1 MLSQRPQIVQ
11 NPMLGSVVTITGS
24 QMTVRLEGDGHD
36 ERTSRIGA
44 MVKAKCVHREVIGT
58 ISAVQADGN
67 GGRHPI
73 LAIDLVGEI
82 VTGDEGPRFVR
93 GVSHHP
99 VPGAPVLPA
108 TDDDLNAIF
117 ARPSDSNIQLGALY
131 DNPAQPAYVQI
142 DDLLS
147 KHFAVLGASGSGKS
161 CTVALILSKILEQH
175 PNAHVLL
182 LDPHNEYATAFGPL
196 AEVISVENM
205 KLPFWL
211 LDSEEAVRVL
221 VRGGTPTERE
231 SQALILRDS
240 IARARRHFAGGES
253 ASITVDTPVPYRISD
268 LTRFLNEAMG
278 KLDRPETTM
287 PYLRLRS
294 RLESLRGDRRFS
306 FMFSE
311 GFDIPDTLPD
321 LVGRLLRI
329 PVSGKPLA
337 ILDLSGMPSEVT
349 DVVVSLCGRIIFDFA
364 VWSGR
369 DMMPPVLL
377 VCEEAHRYVPADES
391 VGFAA
396 TARTITRIA
405 KEGRKY
411 GLALAL
417 VTQRPSELS
426 PEALSQCGTI
436 FALRMT
442 NELDQEFVARTV
454 PDAARGM
461 LAALPSLP
469 TQQAIVSG
477 EGVPIPMRIRIDDLP
492 QGRRPRSEAAEFSK
506 AWRADSGDTA
516 LREEGVRRWRM
527 QARQP

>member
-1 MLSQRPQIVQ
+1 MAAERQQVSGM
-11 NPMLGSVVTITGS
+11 MLGSVLTVSGS
-24 QMTVRLEGDGHD
+24 QMTVRLNGGDHD
-36 ERTSRIGA
+36 ENTSRIGS
-44 MVKAKCVHREVIGT
+44 MVKSRCMHRDVVGT
-58 ISAVQADGN
+58 ISAVHADS
-67 GGRHPI
+67 
-73 LAIDLVGEI
+73 LVVDLVGEI
-82 VTGDEGPRFVR
+82 FSAGGGTRFSR

-99 VPGAPVLPA
+99 IPSAPVLAA
-108 TDDDLNAIF
+108 TEDDLRAIF
-117 ARPSDSNIQLGALY
+117 ARPSQSNIRVGALY

-142 DDLLS
+142 DDMLG

-175 PNAHVLL
+175 PNAHILL
-182 LDPHNEYATAFGPL
+182 LDPHNEYASAFGPQADVVDVDNL
-196 AEVISVENM
+196 

-221 VRGGTPTERE
+221 VRGGTPPERE
-231 SQALILRDS
+231 SQALILRDA
-240 IARARRHFAGGES
+240 ILRARRQFAGS
-253 ASITVDTPVPYRISD
+253 DNASITVDTPVPYRLSD
-268 LTRFLNEAMG
+268 LTRFLNDAMG
-278 KLDRPETTM
+278 KLDRPDTAM

-294 RLESLRGDRRFS
+294 RLESLRGDKRFA
-306 FMFSE
+306 FMFFE
-311 GFDIPDTLPD
+311 GLDVPDTLPQ
-321 LVGRLLRI
+321 LVGRLLRL
-329 PVSGKPLA
+329 PVDGKPLG
-337 ILDLSGMPSEVT
+337 ILDLSGVPSEVT
-349 DVVVSLCGRIIFDFA
+349 DVVVSVCGRIIFDFA
-364 VWSGR
+364 VWSQR
-369 DMMPPVLL
+369 ENIPPVLL

-391 VGFAA
+391 AGFAA

-426 PEALSQCGTI
+426 PEALSQCATI
-436 FALRMT
+436 FTLRMT

-477 EGVPIPMRIRIDDLP
+477 EGVPIPMRVRMDDLAH
-492 QGRRPRSEAAEFSK
+492 GRRPRSEAAEFSK
-506 AWRADSGDTA
+506 AWQTDDGGGA
-516 LREEGVRRWRM
+516 LRDEGVRRWRM

>member
-1 MLSQRPQIVQ
+1 MAIS
-11 NPMLGSVVTITGS
+11 GS
-24 QMTVRLEGDGHD
+24 QMTVRLDGDGHD
-36 ERTSRIGA
+36 EKTSRIGS
-44 MVKAKCVHREVIGT
+44 MVKSRCMHRDVVGT
-58 ISAVQADGN
+58 ISAVQSDGL
-67 GGRHPI
+67 GSQHAT
-73 LAIDLVGEI
+73 LVVDLVGEI
-82 VTGDEGPRFVR
+82 FVGDDGPRFSR

-99 VPGAPVLPA
+99 VPGAPVLSA
-108 TDDDLNAIF
+108 TEDDLRAIF
-117 ARPSDSNIQLGALY
+117 ARSGQSNIRLGTLY
-131 DNPAQPAYVQI
+131 DDPGQAAYVQI

-175 PNAHVLL
+175 PNAHILL
-182 LDPHNEYATAFGPL
+182 LDPHDEYPTAFGPL
-196 AEVISVENM
+196 AETINVDNL

-221 VRGGTPTERE
+221 VRGGTPAERE
-231 SQALILRDS
+231 SQALILRDL
-240 IARARRHFAGGES
+240 IARARRQFAGEGAAA
-253 ASITVDTPVPYRISD
+253 ASVTVDTPVPYRLSD

-294 RLESLRGDRRFS
+294 RLESLRSDKRFA

-311 GFDIPDTLPD
+311 GFDVPDTLPE
-321 LVGRLLRI
+321 LVGRLLRL
-329 PVSGKPLA
+329 PVEGKPLA
-337 ILDLSGMPSEVT
+337 ILDLSGVPSEVT

-364 VWSGR
+364 VWSQR
-369 DMMPPVLL
+369 ETMPPVLL
-377 VCEEAHRYVPADES
+377 VCEEAHRYVPEDES
-391 VGFAA
+391 MGFTA

-426 PEALSQCGTI
+426 PEALSQCGTV
-436 FALRMT
+436 FALRLT
-442 NELDQEFVARTV
+442 NELDQELVARTV

-461 LAALPSLP
+461 LSALPSLP

-477 EGVPIPMRIRIDDLP
+477 EGVPIPMRIHIDDLAA
-492 QGRRPRSEAAEFSK
+492 GRRPRSEAAEFSK
-506 AWRADSGDTA
+506 AWRAASGDGV
-516 LREEGVRRWRM
+516 LRDEGVRRWRM
-527 QARQP
+527 QARQT

>member
-1 MLSQRPQIVQ
+1 
-11 NPMLGSVVTITGS
+11 MLGSVGTITGS
-24 QMTVRLEGDGHD
+24 QMTVRLNGDGHD
-36 ERTSRIGA
+36 EQTSRIGS
-44 MVKAKCVHREVIGT
+44 MVKSRCMHRDVIGS
-58 ISAVQADGN
+58 ISAVQVDGAD
-67 GGRHPI
+67 RQPV
-73 LAIDLVGEI
+73 LVVDLVGEI
-82 VTGDEGPRFVR
+82 FENGAGPRFTR

-99 VPGAPVLPA
+99 VPGAPVLAA
-108 TDDDLNAIF
+108 TEEDLGVIF
-117 ARPSDSNIQLGALY
+117 TRPSDTNIRLGALY
-131 DNPAQPAYVQI
+131 DNPLQASNVHV

-161 CTVALILSKILEQH
+161 CTAALILSKILEQH
-175 PNAHVLL
+175 TNAHMLL

-196 AEVISVENM
+196 ADVINVDNF
-205 KLPFWL
+205 KLPFWV

-221 VRGGTPTERE
+221 ARGGTPTERE
-231 SQALILRDS
+231 SQALILRDC
-240 IARARRHFAGGES
+240 IARARRHFSGGDGAA
-253 ASITVDTPVPYRISD
+253 ASITVDTPVPYRLSD
-268 LTRFLNEAMG
+268 LVRFLNDAMG

-294 RLESLRGDRRFS
+294 RLESLRSDRRFA

-311 GFDIPDTLPD
+311 GFDVPDTLPD
-321 LVGRLLRI
+321 IVGRLLRL
-329 PVSGKPLA
+329 PVDGKPLA

-349 DVVVSLCGRIIFDFA
+349 DVVVSVCGRIIFDFA
-364 VWSGR
+364 VWSQR
-369 DMMPPVLL
+369 DEMPPVLL
-377 VCEEAHRYVPADES
+377 VCEEAHRYVPADEA

-436 FALRMT
+436 FALRLT
-442 NELDQEFVARTV
+442 NEFDQDFVARTV

-461 LAALPSLP
+461 LTALPSLP

-477 EGVPIPMRIRIDDLP
+477 EGVPIPMRIRMDDLP
-492 QGRRPRSEAAEFSK
+492 HGRRPRSEAAEFSK
-506 AWRADSGDTA
+506 AWRAGGGDGA
-516 LREEGVRRWRM
+516 QRDDAVRRWRL

>member
-1 MLSQRPQIVQ
+1 
-11 NPMLGSVVTITGS
+11 MLGSVLTVSGS
-24 QMTVRLEGDGHD
+24 QMTFRLNGEEHD
-36 ERTSRIGA
+36 EKNSRIGS
-44 MVKAKCVHREVIGT
+44 MVKSRCMHREVVGT
-58 ISAVQADGN
+58 ISSVQSDGVEGHHAV
-67 GGRHPI
+67 
-73 LAIDLVGEI
+73 LVVDLVGEI
-82 VTGDEGPRFVR
+82 FVGDEGPRLRR

-99 VPGAPVLPA
+99 VPGAPVLAA
-108 TDDDLNAIF
+108 TEEDLRAVF
-117 ARPSDSNIQLGALY
+117 ARPSQSNIRMGTLY
-131 DNPAQPAYVQI
+131 DNPAQPAYVEI

-175 PNAHVLL
+175 PNAHMLL
-182 LDPHNEYATAFGPL
+182 LDPHNEYPTAFGPL
-196 AEVISVENM
+196 AEVINVDNL

-211 LDSEEAVRVL
+211 LDSEESVRVL
-221 VRGGTPTERE
+221 VRGGTPPERE
-231 SQALILRDS
+231 SQALILRDL
-240 IARARRHFAGGES
+240 IARARKHFAGDAAA
-253 ASITVDTPVPYRISD
+253 ASITVDTPVPYRLSD

-287 PYLRLRS
+287 PFLRLRS
-294 RLESLRGDRRFS
+294 RLESLRSDRRFA
-306 FMFSE
+306 FMFAE
-311 GFDIPDTLPD
+311 GFDVPDTLPD
-321 LVGRLLRI
+321 LVGRLLRL
-329 PVSGKPLA
+329 PVDGKPLA
-337 ILDLSGMPSEVT
+337 ILDLSGVPSEVT

-364 VWSGR
+364 VWMQRES
-369 DMMPPVLL
+369 MPPVLL
-377 VCEEAHRYVPADES
+377 VCEEAHRYVPADEAA
-391 VGFAA
+391 GFAA

-492 QGRRPRSEAAEFSK
+492 QGGRPRSEAAEFSK
-506 AWRADSGDTA
+506 AWQADSTDTA
-516 LREEGVRRWRM
+516 LRDEGVRRWRL
-527 QARQP
+527 QARQT